1 MNMKTVITPTGASYA
16 EIPLKATELL
26 TIITALSAHKKQNAH
41 LLQKIDLA
49 LRMVDHAQVET
60 LADPADIEQAIIQEG
75 GGHE

>member
-1 MNMKTVITPTGASYA
+1 MNLKTVITPTGEIYA

-49 LRMVDHAQVET
+49 LRMVDHAQAEN
-60 LADPADIEQAIIQEG
+60 LADPADIEDAIIQEG
-75 GGHE
+75 GGQE

>member
-1 MNMKTVITPTGASYA
+1 MNLKISITPTGASFA
-16 EIPLKATELL
+16 EIPLTAKELL

-49 LRMVDHAQVET
+49 LRMVDHAQAET